1 MEQHLCFHSNNYY
14 WIQLVVFA
22 IVSVDLSRHDI
33 YLCSPYWYFVGNRV
47 WVVHDVMM
55 LGQLE
60 KGDME
65 IVE

>member
-1 MEQHLCFHSNNYY
+1 M
-14 WIQLVVFA
+14 VVFA